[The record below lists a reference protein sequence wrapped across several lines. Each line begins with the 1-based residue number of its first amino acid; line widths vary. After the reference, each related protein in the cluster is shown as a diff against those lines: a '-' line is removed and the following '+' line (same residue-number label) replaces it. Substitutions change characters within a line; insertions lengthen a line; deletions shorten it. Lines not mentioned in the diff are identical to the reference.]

1 MRVFCN
7 WNVTEGIHQIRVSLL
22 TVTSSSTGYATH
34 MIGKWHLGYHKWE
47 YTPTYRGFDTFYG
60 FYNGWGDH
68 YSHEIDNILDLRDNK
83 EAVRDLNGTFAAF
96 AFSKVMI
103 MLFEF
108 IGIIVFSISIEAT
121 ACP

>member
-1 MRVFCN
+1 
-7 WNVTEGIHQIRVSLL
+7 
-22 TVTSSSTGYATH
+22 

-83 EAVRDLNGTFAAF
+83 EAVRDLNGTFATF
-96 AFSKVMI
+96 AFSKVI
-103 MLFEF
+103 MLFELTR
-108 IGIIVFSISIEAT
+108 IIAFSVSIKAT

>member
-1 MRVFCN
+1 
-7 WNVTEGIHQIRVSLL
+7 
-22 TVTSSSTGYATH
+22 

-83 EAVRDLNGTFAAF
+83 EAVRDLNGTFATF

-121 ACP
+121 ACPWIGSLLL

>member
-22 TVTSSSTGYATH
+22 TVISSSTGYATH

-47 YTPTYRGFDTFYG
+47 YTPTYRGFDTFHG

-83 EAVRDLNGTFAAF
+83 EAVRDLNGTFATF

>member
-1 MRVFCN
+1 
-7 WNVTEGIHQIRVSLL
+7 
-22 TVTSSSTGYATH
+22 

-83 EAVRDLNGTFAAF
+83 EAVRDLNGTFATF
-96 AFSKVMI
+96 AFSKVI
-103 MLFEF
+103 MLFELTWM
-108 IGIIVFSISIEAT
+108 IVFSVSIKAT
-121 ACP
+121 ACPSIGSLLPKNGQTEEFIGGLCQEEQ

>member
-1 MRVFCN
+1 
-7 WNVTEGIHQIRVSLL
+7 
-22 TVTSSSTGYATH
+22 

-83 EAVRDLNGTFAAF
+83 EAVRDLNGTFATF
-96 AFSKVMI
+96 AFSKVI
-103 MLFEF
+103 MLFELTWMN
-108 IGIIVFSISIEAT
+108 VFSVSIKAT
-121 ACP
+121 ACPSRAIEIGKDKILNKAQSANCHDDY